1 MGDRSRHAGTALSYL
16 ICATPRSGSTLLC
29 AALDDTGIAGHPE
42 EHFEVLLET
51 GQPRQPRDYFQRS
64 NDPEVWALL
73 DDPEFGNV
81 LGEYGGRYSA
91 HPARRDPDWRP
102 PDFERLVE
110 EALRKGTTENGVL
123 GTKIMWAYFRDF
135 VRLARR
141 TWGLTDVRPCGVPAS
156 VLPNL
161 RRFVWMRRRDTTRQA
176 VSLWKALQTQQ
187 WRKDS
192 DEDVGGQGLRF
203 NFAAVDHLKL
213 RIDEHNAAWQDFFEG
228 CGVEPMEVVYEE
240 LVEDYRG
247 TVRGLLDGIGIPVP
261 ENFAVAEPKMRRQA
275 DELSEEWVRL
285 YDERAAAK
293 TVQKG

>member
-1 MGDRSRHAGTALSYL
+1 L

-73 DDPEFGNV
+73 DDPEFRDV
-81 LGEYGGRYSA
+81 LGEYGGRYSE
-91 HPARRDPDWRP
+91 HPARRDPSWRP
-102 PDFERLVE
+102 PEFERLRE
-110 EALRKGTTENGVL
+110 EALRKGTTANGVL

-141 TWGLTDVRPCGVPAS
+141 TSAPEVRPCEVPSS

-161 RRFVWMRRRDTTRQA
+161 RQFIWMRRRDTTRQA

-192 DEDVGGQGLRF
+192 DEDVRGQGLRF
-203 NFAAVDHLKL
+203 SFAAVDHLKL
-213 RIDEHNAAWQDFFEG
+213 RIDEHNAAWQDFFEE
-228 CGVEPMEVVYEE
+228 CDVEPMEVVYEE
-240 LVEDYRG
+240 FVENYLEK
-247 TVRGLLDGIGIPVP
+247 VLWLLDGIGISVP

>member
-1 MGDRSRHAGTALSYL
+1 MGARSGLTEPVLSYV

-29 AALDDTGIAGHPE
+29 AALDDTGLAGHPE

-51 GQPRQPRDYFQRS
+51 GQRRRPRDYFQRS

-73 DDPEFGNV
+73 DDPEFRDV
-81 LGEYGGRYSA
+81 LGEYGGRYA
-91 HPARRDPDWRP
+91 EHPARRDPTWRP
-102 PDFERLVE
+102 PDFRGLVE

-123 GTKIMWAYFRDF
+123 GTEIMWAYFRDF

-141 TWGLTDVRPCGVPAS
+141 RGLQDVRPCEVPAH

-161 RRFVWMRRRDTTRQA
+161 RRYVWMHRRDTTRQA

-187 WRKDS
+187 WRRDS
-192 DEDVGGQGLRF
+192 DEDVGGRGLRF
-203 NFAAVDHLKL
+203 SFAAIDHLKL
-213 RIDEHNAAWQDFFEG
+213 RIDEHNAAWRNFFGG
-228 CGVEPMEVVYEE
+228 CGVEPVEVAYED

-247 TVRGLLDGIGIPVP
+247 TVLWLLEGIGVSVP
-261 ENFAVAEPKMRRQA
+261 EKFAVSEPKMRRQA

-285 YDERAAAK
+285 YDERASVR